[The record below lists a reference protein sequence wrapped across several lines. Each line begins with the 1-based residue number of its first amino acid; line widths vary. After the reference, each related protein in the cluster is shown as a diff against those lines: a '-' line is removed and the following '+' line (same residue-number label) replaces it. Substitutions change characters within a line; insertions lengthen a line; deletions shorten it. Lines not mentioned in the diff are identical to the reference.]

1 MRKNH
6 SLRKFFFR
14 TFGSF
19 VCEGGAVMDIIEEHP
34 VLETN
39 YFKRHSKVQFFF
51 DGRRMEGYEGQ
62 PIAMA
67 LHANGV
73 RVYRE
78 TPEMKRPRG
87 FFCAIGKCSSCFM
100 VVDGTPNVRTC
111 VTPLVSGMKIETQ
124 YGKGSVLTRQGW
136 RK

>member
-1 MRKNH
+1 ME
-6 SLRKFFFR
+6 L
-14 TFGSF
+14 
-19 VCEGGAVMDIIEEHP
+19 IEEHP
-34 VLETN
+34 ILDTD
-39 YFKRHSKVQFFF
+39 YFRRHSKVEFFF
-51 DGRRMEGYEGQ
+51 DGNRMEGYEGQ

-100 VVDGTPNVRTC
+100 VVDGKPNVRTC
-111 VTPLVSGMKIETQ
+111 ITHLAAGMKVETQ
-124 YGKGSVLTRQGW
+124 RGKGSVMPRHGAGE
-136 RK
+136 

>member
-1 MRKNH
+1 
-6 SLRKFFFR
+6 
-14 TFGSF
+14 
-19 VCEGGAVMDIIEEHP
+19 MDLIKDHP
-34 VLETN
+34 VLD
-39 YFKRHSKVQFFF
+39 FKHNAKVTFTF
-51 DGRRMEGYEGQ
+51 DGSKMEGFEGE

-111 VTPLVSGMKIETQ
+111 ITPLKAGMKVETQ
-124 YGKGSVLTRQGW
+124 HGKGKVPLVRE
-136 RK
+136 

>member
-1 MRKNH
+1 MELIEQH
-6 SLRKFFFR
+6 PIL
-14 TFGSF
+14 TFHHR
-19 VCEGGAVMDIIEEHP
+19 E
-34 VLETN
+34 
-39 YFKRHSKVQFFF
+39 KVTFTF
-51 DGRRMEGYEGQ
+51 DGSDMEGFAGE

-100 VVDGTPNVRTC
+100 VVDGIPNVRTC
-111 VTPLVSGMKIETQ
+111 VTPLKAGMKVETQ
-124 YGKGSVLTRQGW
+124 HGKGKVPLHA
-136 RK
+136 K